1 MSIKYEACARGEKYT
16 TSTGDEKQKWIKC
29 GVVIEGKN
37 GLSLKLESLPVNFD
51 GWLSFFEPKPREEQQ
66 QRPQQ
71 RRQSAAMSDD
81 VPFADPY
88 RGKSSSVY

>member
-16 TSTGDEKQKWIKC
+16 TADGQEKQKWLRC

-66 QRPQQ
+66 RPQP
-71 RRQSAAMSDD
+71 RRQSAGAFQDD
-81 VPFADPY
+81 VPF
-88 RGKSSSVY
+88 

>member
-51 GWLSFFEPKPREEQQ
+51 GWLSLFEPKPRDSGYQVNNQ
-66 QRPQQ
+66 GQAPSRPQ
-71 RRQSAAMSDD
+71 RQASAGSYQED
-81 VPFADPY
+81 VPF
-88 RGKSSSVY
+88 

>member
-1 MSIKYEACARGEKYT
+1 MSVKYEACARGEKYT
-16 TSTGDEKQKWIKC
+16 TQAGDEKQKWIKC

-51 GWLSFFEPKPREEQQ
+51 GWLSFFEPKPRDEQ

-71 RRQSAAMSDD
+71 RRNPAESMQDD
-81 VPFADPY
+81 VPF
-88 RGKSSSVY
+88 

>member
-16 TSTGDEKQKWIKC
+16 TADGQEKQRWLKC
-29 GVVIEGKN
+29 GVVLETKS

-66 QRPQQ
+66 RPQQ
-71 RRQSAAMSDD
+71 RRQFAGSYQED
-81 VPFADPY
+81 VPF
-88 RGKSSSVY
+88 

>member
-16 TSTGDEKQKWIKC
+16 TADGQEKQKWIRC
-29 GVVIEGKN
+29 GVVIDGKN

-51 GWLSFFEPKPREEQQ
+51 GWLSFFEPKPREEPRQQ

-71 RRQSAAMSDD
+71 RPEQRPEQRQAAMDD
-81 VPFADPY
+81 DIPF
-88 RGKSSSVY
+88 